1 MTVLDAQA
9 VVALL
14 LGEPAADEVA
24 AMTRDSG
31 HPVSISAVNVAEVV
45 DVLVRVMGRT
55 HDQVI
60 EKLDWLSAGGLVVV
74 PVDEGIGRIAG
85 RIHAERYHRRDR
97 PLSMAD
103 CIALATA
110 ITQREAIATSDPPLA
125 ATATLE
131 GCDVVPL
138 PDSQGRRPG

>member
-1 MTVLDAQA
+1 VTVLDAQA
-9 VVALL
+9 IVALL
-14 LGEPAADEVA
+14 RGEPAADDVA
-24 AMTRDSG
+24 ALLRDPG
-31 HPVSISAVNVAEVV
+31 HHVSISAVNVAEVV
-45 DVLVRVMGRT
+45 DVLVRVMGRSSEE
-55 HDQVI
+55 VS

-74 PVDEGIGRIAG
+74 PVDEGIGRTAG
-85 RIHAERYHRRDR
+85 RIHATRYHRRDR

-110 ITQREAIATSDPPLA
+110 LVRREPIATSDLPLV
-125 ATATLE
+125 ATAAAE

>member
-24 AMTRDSG
+24 ALIRDAG
-31 HPVSISAVNVAEVV
+31 HPASISALNVAEVV

-55 HDQVI
+55 HEEVI
-60 EKLDWLSAGGLVVV
+60 EKLDWLSAGGLVVT
-74 PVDEGIGRIAG
+74 PVDETIGRIAG
-85 RIHAERYHRRDR
+85 RIHAMRYHRRER

-103 CIALATA
+103 CIALASA
-110 ITQREAIATSDPPLA
+110 ITHHEPIATSDPPLA
-125 ATATLE
+125 ATATAE

>member
-24 AMTRDSG
+24 ALLRDAG

-55 HDQVI
+55 HEEVA
-60 EKLDWLSAGGLVVV
+60 EKLDWLSAGGLMVI
-74 PVDEGIGRIAG
+74 PVDEGIGRTAG

-110 ITQREAIATSDPPLA
+110 LVVREPIATSDPPLA
-125 ATATLE
+125 ATAAVE

>member
-24 AMTRDSG
+24 ALVRDTG
-31 HPVSISAVNVAEVV
+31 HPASISAVNVAEVV

-55 HDQVI
+55 HEEVI
-60 EKLDWLSAGGLVVV
+60 EKLDWLSAGGLIVM
-74 PVDEGIGRIAG
+74 PVDESIGRIAG
-85 RIHAERYHRRDR
+85 RIHARRYHRRDR

-103 CIALATA
+103 CVALATA
-110 ITQREAIATSDPPLA
+110 ITHREPIATSDPPLA
-125 ATATLE
+125 ATAIAE

>member
-9 VVALL
+9 IVALL
-14 LGEPAADEVA
+14 LGEPAAAEVA
-24 AMTRDSG
+24 ALFRGPGPS
-31 HPVSISAVNVAEVV
+31 VSISAMNVAEVV

-55 HDQVI
+55 YEAVS

-74 PVDEGIGRIAG
+74 PVDESIGRSAG
-85 RIHAERYHRRDR
+85 RIHARRYHRRDR

-110 ITQREAIATSDPPLA
+110 LTHRQPIATSDPPLA
-125 ATATLE
+125 AAAAAE

>member
-14 LGEPAADEVA
+14 RGEPAADEVA
-24 AMTRDSG
+24 DLLRRPG
-31 HPVSISAVNVAEVV
+31 QPVSISALNVAEVV
-45 DVLVRVMGRT
+45 DVLVRVLGRT
-55 HDQVI
+55 YEEVS
-60 EKLDWLSAGGLVVV
+60 EKLDWLSAGGLVVI
-74 PVDEGIGRIAG
+74 PVDEGIGRTAG

-110 ITQREAIATSDPPLA
+110 LVGREPFATSDPPLA
-125 ATATLE
+125 ATAAVE
-131 GCDVVPL
+131 GCEVVPL